1 MTDGTYN
8 QQLIGSYSLPE
19 SRDIICRCTAVVAR
33 VNLREGANNNA
44 LLLVRVLSP
53 YLFVLEPV
61 VGFRPA
67 FSHFVFLCF
76 ETKKTR
82 TNAGCELMTK
92 SRVRKLDI
100 SSVRNLPL
108 VVPTILIIQRE
119 LVRRRLLLIILVV
132 ATLLRLRQL
141 QQGRK
146 MRMTPYEIRNVQ
158 GFGIKLR
165 FYDFS
170 DNRILD
176 IAKNES
182 LRRSNSNT
190 HGQKTDQR
198 CSILRR
204 K

>member
-1 MTDGTYN
+1 MLLSRSCMSCLLTGSY
-8 QQLIGSYSLPE
+8 QLI
-19 SRDIICRCTAVVAR
+19 SRDICRTEVVAR
-33 VNLREGANNNA
+33 VNRSANNA
-44 LLLVRVLSP
+44 LLISPRTNIYCCRFSSRVLTLR
-53 YLFVLEPV
+53 LFV
-61 VGFRPA
+61 
-67 FSHFVFLCF
+67 SKNNKH
-76 ETKKTR
+76 
-82 TNAGCELMTK
+82 AGCELMTK